1 MQSTTSNDAS
11 KGSKN
16 CRSFLPTLH
25 ALLLPITSS
34 FYSPYLTRESTKLA
48 ETIHYIQSEWVS
60 NKLGLCMN
68 YSFTLLNPSF
78 QSLTYIAEI
87 HTYNDYNRIA
97 LWDISSTSLNYTG
110 ASLSGPTI
118 FAIIY
123 SSVTIW
129 TAGE

>member
-1 MQSTTSNDAS
+1 
-11 KGSKN
+11 
-16 CRSFLPTLH
+16 
-25 ALLLPITSS
+25 
-34 FYSPYLTRESTKLA
+34 
-48 ETIHYIQSEWVS
+48 
-60 NKLGLCMN
+60 MN
-68 YSFTLLNPSF
+68 YSFTSLNPSF
-78 QSLTYIAEI
+78 QTLTYIAEI